1 MTASK
6 MMPSVQR
13 QKNCVYPREK
23 MTLVAPTKFRVPLKP
38 PSGGVLMSDHVI
50 PLPSRLERAAIKI
63 KKAISKRNG
72 PIQDW
77 IDANIELAEALIEA
91 RHEFGDNDAAFGAW
105 CRYNGLTK
113 DVLAKNERVALIDM
127 GANPQRMR
135 EVLQKTER
143 RSIPL
148 IYKHEWAFP
157 KAGKGLRNL
166 KEHAKPIFRKSPRK
180 QSKVIKV
187 AEAAAEVQVEER
199 GVVEWGSLFVYSVL
213 AYWLISFIAYWIYS
227 L

>member
-1 MTASK
+1 
-6 MMPSVQR
+6 
-13 QKNCVYPREK
+13 
-23 MTLVAPTKFRVPLKP
+23 MTLLAPTKVRVPLKP
-38 PSGGVLMSDHVI
+38 PNGGGVMSDHVI

-127 GANPQRMR
+127 GANPKKMR

-148 IYKHEWAFP
+148 IYKHEWAFSHP
-157 KAGKGLRNL
+157 ASNLRSSKL
-166 KEHAKPIFRKSPRK
+166 PRPPPRCR
-180 QSKVIKV
+180 S
-187 AEAAAEVQVEER
+187 EY
-199 GVVEWGSLFVYSVL
+199 VVSSSVVVYLFIVS
-213 AYWLISFIAYWIYS
+213 WLIG
-227 L
+227 LLVL

>member
-1 MTASK
+1 MTK
-6 MMPSVQR
+6 GH
-13 QKNCVYPREK
+13 KEI
-23 MTLVAPTKFRVPLKP
+23 MTDR
-38 PSGGVLMSDHVI
+38 VI
-50 PLPSRLERAAIKI
+50 PLPSRLERTAVNI
-63 KKAISKRNG
+63 KKTISKRNG

-113 DVLAKNERVALIDM
+113 DVLGKSERVALIDM

-148 IYKHEWAFP
+148 IYKHEWAFL
-157 KAGKGLRNL
+157 KAGKGHSNL
-166 KEHAKPIFRKSPRK
+166 KEHAKPIRRLRQSPRK
-180 QSKVIKV
+180 EPEIIK
-187 AEAAAEVQVEER
+187 ATEAVAEVQVGER
-199 GVVEWGSLFVYSVL
+199 GVVQWGSLFVYSV
-213 AYWLISFIAYWIYS
+213 FIGLS
-227 L
+227 QE

>member
-1 MTASK
+1 MTD
-6 MMPSVQR
+6 R
-13 QKNCVYPREK
+13 
-23 MTLVAPTKFRVPLKP
+23 
-38 PSGGVLMSDHVI
+38 VI
-50 PLPSRLERAAIKI
+50 PLPSRLERAAVNI
-63 KKAISKRNG
+63 KKTISKRNG

-113 DVLAKNERVALIDM
+113 DVLGKSERVALIDM
-127 GANPQRMR
+127 GANPQRKR

-157 KAGKGLRNL
+157 KAGKALAIF
-166 KEHAKPIFRKSPRK
+166 KEHAKPISSKSPRK
-180 QSKVIKV
+180 QSEIIK
-187 AEAAAEVQVEER
+187 AAEVQVGER

-213 AYWLISFIAYWIYS
+213 AYWLISFIVYWCIS

>member
-1 MTASK
+1 
-6 MMPSVQR
+6 
-13 QKNCVYPREK
+13 
-23 MTLVAPTKFRVPLKP
+23 MTLLAPTKARVPLKP
-38 PSGGVLMSDHVI
+38 PNGGGVMSDHVI

-127 GANPQRMR
+127 GANPQKMR

-148 IYKHEWAFP
+148 IYKHEWAF
-157 KAGKGLRNL
+157 
-166 KEHAKPIFRKSPRK
+166 AKPIHRPRKSSRK
-180 QSKVIKV
+180 QPEIIKA
-187 AEAAAEVQVEER
+187 AEAGAEVQVGER
-199 GVVEWGSLFVYSVL
+199 GVVECGSLFVYSVL
-213 AYWLISFIAYWIYS
+213 AYWLISFIVYWCIS

>member
-1 MTASK
+1 M
-6 MMPSVQR
+6 
-13 QKNCVYPREK
+13 
-23 MTLVAPTKFRVPLKP
+23 
-38 PSGGVLMSDHVI
+38 
-50 PLPSRLERAAIKI
+50 ERAAIKI

-105 CRYNGLTK
+105 CRYSGLTK
-113 DVLAKNERVALIDM
+113 DVLAKNERGALTDM
-127 GANPQRMR
+127 GANPQKMR
-135 EVLQKTER
+135 DVLQKTER

-148 IYKHEWAFP
+148 IYKHEWAP
-157 KAGKGLRNL
+157 KAGKGPSNL
-166 KEHAKPIFRKSPRK
+166 KEHAKPISRKLPRK
-180 QSKVIKV
+180 QPEIIKA
-187 AEAAAEVQVEER
+187 AEATAKVQVGER

-213 AYWLISFIAYWIYS
+213 AYWLISFIVYWCIS

>member
-1 MTASK
+1 MTD
-6 MMPSVQR
+6 R
-13 QKNCVYPREK
+13 
-23 MTLVAPTKFRVPLKP
+23 
-38 PSGGVLMSDHVI
+38 VI
-50 PLPSRLERAAIKI
+50 PLPSRLERAAVKI

-72 PIQDW
+72 SIQDW

-113 DVLAKNERVALIDM
+113 DVLGKSERVALIDM

-148 IYKHEWAFP
+148 IYKYEWAFP
-157 KAGKGLRNL
+157 RKTYFPQVTPHNLRSSKL
-166 KEHAKPIFRKSPRK
+166 PRPPPRCR
-180 QSKVIKV
+180 SESV
-187 AEAAAEVQVEER
+187 ASSS
-199 GVVEWGSLFVYSVL
+199 GVVYLFIV
-213 AYWLISFIAYWIYS
+213 YWLIGLSV

>member
-1 MTASK
+1 
-6 MMPSVQR
+6 
-13 QKNCVYPREK
+13 
-23 MTLVAPTKFRVPLKP
+23 MTLLARTKARVPLKP
-38 PSGGVLMSDHVI
+38 PNGGGVMSDHVI
-50 PLPSRLERAAIKI
+50 LLPSRLERAAIKI

-77 IDANIELAEALIEA
+77 IEANIELAEALIEA

-113 DVLAKNERVALIDM
+113 DVLAKNERVALIAM

-157 KAGKGLRNL
+157 KAGKGPSNL
-166 KEHAKPIFRKSPRK
+166 KEHAKPISSKSPRK
-180 QSKVIKV
+180 QPEIIKA
-187 AEAAAEVQVEER
+187 AEAAAEVQVGER
-199 GVVEWGSLFVYSVL
+199 GVVELGSLFVYSVL
-213 AYWLISFIAYWIYS
+213 AYWLISFIVYWCIS

>member
-1 MTASK
+1 
-6 MMPSVQR
+6 
-13 QKNCVYPREK
+13 

-38 PSGGVLMSDHVI
+38 PSGGGLMSDHVI

-77 IDANIELAEALIEA
+77 IDANIELAEVLIEA

-127 GANPQRMR
+127 GANPQKMR

-148 IYKHEWAFP
+148 IYKHEWAF
-157 KAGKGLRNL
+157 
-166 KEHAKPIFRKSPRK
+166 AKPIHRPRKSPRK
-180 QSKVIKV
+180 QPEIIKA
-187 AEAAAEVQVEER
+187 AETAAEVQVGIR
-199 GVVEWGSLFVYSVL
+199 GVVEWASFLVHSVL
-213 AYWLISFIAYWIYS
+213 VYWLISFIAYWLYS

>member
-1 MTASK
+1 
-6 MMPSVQR
+6 MP
-13 QKNCVYPREK
+13 
-23 MTLVAPTKFRVPLKP
+23 
-38 PSGGVLMSDHVI
+38 DHVI

-63 KKAISKRNG
+63 KKAITKRNA

-91 RHEFGDNDAAFGAW
+91 RHEFGDNDGAFEAW
-105 CRYNGLTK
+105 CRYNGFTK
-113 DVLAKNERVALIDM
+113 HVLGKSERVALIDM
-127 GANPQRMR
+127 GANPQKMR

-148 IYKHEWAFP
+148 IYKHEWAP
-157 KAGKGLRNL
+157 AGKGPSSS
-166 KEHAKPIFRKSPRK
+166 KEHAKPIRRPRKSPRK
-180 QSKVIKV
+180 QPEIIKA
-187 AEAAAEVQVEER
+187 AEPAPEVQVGER

-213 AYWLISFIAYWIYS
+213 AYWLISFIVCWCIS